1 MTNFNKLKY
10 ERAKTRSNFIQRWTA
25 HLRQKMQREII
36 HPTPEN
42 VFYRPQRYFYTCLW
56 FCSQGVSVQK
66 GLCPRG
72 LCPGGLCPGGLCPGG
87 SLSNGSMSRGSLFRR
102 DLCPGGSVQGVCS
115 EEISVQGGLSR
126 GVSVQGV
133 CSEGISV
140 QGGSVKGGLCSGGL
154 CSEGISVQGVSVQG
168 DLCLGV
174 SSETLPPVNRITD
187 TCKHYLAAT
196 LLRAVKIYPQGEC
209 LMLRLRSREA
219 TQEELL
225 WAAVRSSV
233 TSIFTFPIY
242 YLYWRTTC
250 GYIS

>member
-36 HPTPEN
+36 HPTQEN

-102 DLCPGGSVQGVCS
+102 DLCPGGSVQG
-115 EEISVQGGLSR
+115 
-126 GVSVQGV
+126 
-133 CSEGISV
+133 
-140 QGGSVKGGLCSGGL
+140 GLCPGGL